1 MIQKFLFPFIP
12 ILAVFPFYL
21 AMVRYLCGRRSGMDL
36 RVVIFALAFFLWHAF
51 FARAVANAP
60 FAVPALRTGDLFF
73 IFLLLI
79 GMVRNEADALKKLPF
94 SERVRG
100 KSPGRFWIPSLLV
113 FVVTGALQFLCLCR
127 AEPWS
132 YAAAFTAIAAVL
144 YFESVYER
152 CSYYPKLRY
161 RFVFW
166 LWILSVFVELPLF
179 RAVFLFQVAYLFYK
193 NEKNLSEAREHQ
205 VKMYGLERELNHK
218 IVSRMSASLHDFS
231 DLNKSITNYL
241 KNLCDGIEAKSAAIY
256 IWDAAQ
262 NRYHC
267 LELYGVFFPLVR
279 GNEMSFTHVEALR
292 EIAFSQDITDKY
304 NIVWVCGM
312 SREGAHI
319 PYASQD
325 NRILSLGSR
334 AANIQTLILEPLV
347 FDKELL
353 GVLVIENKLYERY
366 FTESDAYLVR
376 NFSHYATMILKAH
389 DVALEKQGQIRTQ
402 MELQL
407 GNKIQSGL
415 LPSRIPTFPGIS
427 LAGSMDP
434 AKEIGGD
441 YFDFIPLGNSSLGIV
456 VGDVSGKG
464 VPAGMVMTSL
474 YALLHAE
481 CRHYLNSYRTLVQVN
496 ALLAANIADN
506 MFASMLFFEWNS
518 ERKILHYTSC
528 GHEHILHFSVAEN
541 KLNCIRSGGI
551 ALAMVEDNSKIIKEK
566 SLPVAPGD
574 TVVLYTD
581 GVTESMNP
589 DGAMFGLERLKTFV
603 EMHQSLP
610 AEQIRVDLLETL
622 RTFAHGAPQAD
633 DITIIVMKF

>member
-12 ILAVFPFYL
+12 ILAVFPFYM
-21 AMVRYLCGRRSGMDL
+21 AIVRYLCGRRTGENL
-36 RVVIFALAFFLWHAF
+36 RIVIFAFAFFLWHAF
-51 FARAVANAP
+51 IARAVASTP
-60 FAVPALRTGDLFF
+60 IAVPALRTGDLFF
-73 IFLLLI
+73 VFLLLV
-79 GMVRNEADALKKLPF
+79 GMVQNEAAALKNLPQA
-94 SERVRG
+94 ERVKG
-100 KSPGRFWIPSLLV
+100 KSSRHFWIPCLFV
-113 FVVTGALQFLCLCR
+113 FLVTGALQFLCLCR

-152 CSYYPKLRY
+152 SSYYPKLRY

-179 RAVFLFQVAYLFYK
+179 RAMFLFLIAYLFYK
-193 NEKNLSEAREHQ
+193 SEKNSHEAKEHKI
-205 VKMYGLERELNHK
+205 KMYHQERELNHQ
-218 IVSRMSASLHDFS
+218 IVSRMSSSLHDFS
-231 DLNKSITNYL
+231 DLNKSISNYL
-241 KNLCDGIEAKSAAIY
+241 KNLCEGIEAKSAAVY
-256 IWDAAQ
+256 MWDAAQ
-262 NRYHC
+262 NRFHC

-292 EIAFSQDITDKY
+292 EIAFSQDISDKESV
-304 NIVWVCGM
+304 VWICGM
-312 SREGAHI
+312 SREGIHI

-325 NRILSLGSR
+325 KRILSLGSR

-347 FDKELL
+347 FDKDLL

-366 FTESDAYLVR
+366 FSDSDAYLVR

-389 DVALEKQGQIRTQ
+389 DVALEHQGQIRTQ

-415 LPSRIPTFPGIS
+415 LPSKIPTFPGIS
-427 LAGSMDP
+427 LAGSMTP

-441 YFDFIPLGNSSLGIV
+441 YFDFIPLGNASLGIV

-496 ALLAANIADN
+496 ALLAANIADG
-506 MFASMLFFEWNS
+506 MFASLLFFEWNS
-518 ERKILHYTSC
+518 ERKALHYTSC

-541 KLNCIRSGGI
+541 KLECIRSGGI
-551 ALAMVEDNSKIIKEK
+551 ALAMVEDNSRIIKEK
-566 SLPVAPGD
+566 SLSVAPGD

-581 GVTESMNP
+581 GVTESMNA

-610 AEQIRVDLLETL
+610 AEQIRTDLLETL